1 MLIVN
6 ADDWGR
12 SVSETD
18 SALECVEAGRVT
30 SVTAMVFMADSE
42 RAARLA
48 REAGVPV
55 GLHLNLCEGYS
66 GDGVPAD
73 VVAAQSRVLR
83 FLNSHKY
90 SLLLYHPGLRRS
102 FARVY
107 RDQVSEFQRLYGQ
120 APTHVDG
127 HRHKHLSTNV
137 LIGNVIP
144 RGQKIRRGF
153 FFWPH
158 EKGFLNRAYRR
169 AVDWRVARRYV
180 TTDYFFSL
188 AQCYE
193 EERLDRVL
201 ALAESSNVEMMCHP
215 ANKVERGLLL
225 GDDFGQRVSRLN
237 LGSYRQVRARTNASA

>member
-1 MLIVN
+1 MLLVN

-12 SVSETD
+12 SISETD
-18 SALECVEAGRVT
+18 SALECVAAGRVT

-42 RAARLA
+42 RAAGLA

-55 GLHLNLCEGYS
+55 GLHLNLCESFS
-66 GDGVPAD
+66 GDKVPAD
-73 VVAAQSRVLR
+73 VVAVQSRIVR

-102 FARVY
+102 FAQAY
-107 RDQVSEFQRLYGQ
+107 RDQIDEFQRLYGQ
-120 APTHVDG
+120 PPTHVDG

-153 FFWPH
+153 FFWPD
-158 EKGFLNRAYRR
+158 EKSFLNRAYRR
-169 AVDWRVARRYV
+169 VVDWRVAQRYV

-193 EERLDRVL
+193 EERLERVL
-201 ALAESSNVEMMCHP
+201 ALAEGSNVEIMCHP
-215 ANKVERGLLL
+215 ANRPERALLL
-225 GDDFGQRVSRLN
+225 GDEFGRRLARLN
-237 LGSYRQVRARTNASA
+237 LGSYRQV